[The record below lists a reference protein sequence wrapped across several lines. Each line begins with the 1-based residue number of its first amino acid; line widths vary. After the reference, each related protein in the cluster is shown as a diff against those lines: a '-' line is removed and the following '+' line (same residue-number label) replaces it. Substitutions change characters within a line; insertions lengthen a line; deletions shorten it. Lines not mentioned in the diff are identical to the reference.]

1 VSHVR
6 YAYSTN
12 VRTMTFDNETE
23 LYKIK
28 EHHPTAKMVLR
39 YRCDAKKVQC
49 PLGIKFGALPK
60 DAPRLIS
67 LARQLDID
75 LVGVSFHVGSGCD
88 EPEVFDRA
96 IKIGKRKMTLF
107 MIGLIDSG
115 FWIV

>member
-1 VSHVR
+1 
-6 YAYSTN
+6 
-12 VRTMTFDNETE
+12 MTFDSEME

-39 YRCDAKKVQC
+39 FRCDAKKVQC

-75 LVGVSFHVGSGCD
+75 LVGVSFHVGSGCA
-88 EPEVFDRA
+88 EPEVFNRA
-96 IKIGKRKMTLF
+96 IKIGEEKNCALDYSLVRRNQIFHSDQSTNEH
-107 MIGLIDSG
+107 I
-115 FWIV
+115 